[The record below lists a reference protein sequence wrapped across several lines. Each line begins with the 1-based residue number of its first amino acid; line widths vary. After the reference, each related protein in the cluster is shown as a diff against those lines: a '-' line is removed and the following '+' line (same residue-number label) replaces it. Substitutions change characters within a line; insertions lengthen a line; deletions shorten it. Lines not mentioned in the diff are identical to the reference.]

1 MSARWPTRL
10 RADLFFASIGL
21 RTNALLLDTQL
32 IWFTIAICVVA
43 ILSKVLGSGLGAR
56 LGGATSRE
64 LLQIGLGMISRGEVG
79 SIAATV
85 GISNGIISAEL
96 FAVTVVMVLVTTL
109 ATPLL
114 LRRAF
119 RAPRPAEAQQPAAP
133 TPAE

>member
-1 MSARWPTRL
+1 
-10 RADLFFASIGL
+10 
-21 RTNALLLDTQL
+21 
-32 IWFTIAICVVA
+32 
-43 ILSKVLGSGLGAR
+43 
-56 LGGATSRE
+56 
-64 LLQIGLGMISRGEVG
+64 
-79 SIAATV
+79 V

-119 RAPRPAEAQQPAAP
+119 PAPRPAEAQQPAAP